1 MPKPGLLYVS
11 ARFTNPGLSDEAF
24 NKWYDGEHIPQVLTL
39 SGVRAVVRYVKM
51 DSGDDTPYLALW
63 SVHDTAWLHSE
74 EMFAMQDSTKSDLLP
89 EGNALKCV
97 DFGARF
103 YEHIQT
109 YELPGAKSDPAA
121 YAFLVAMEP
130 GPGSDQDFNDW
141 FQRQHLDMLSM
152 CNGYVRTILFKL
164 EQEQPRT
171 DPSKPSTVP
180 PSYLAVHEFETLD
193 SMDHKQFQRT
203 QETEWAK
210 RILDKA
216 ERVEISSYKLLSAF
230 GYGVSD

>member
-1 MPKPGLLYVS
+1 MIRLGCTVRRCSRCRILPKATFCLKGTRSSASTSAPGSMSTSRRMSSQARNQVRTVSSCPPSPGGYRPCVLFSIYIPRNNMMP
-11 ARFTNPGLSDEAF
+11 
-24 NKWYDGEHIPQVLTL
+24 
-39 SGVRAVVRYVKM
+39 
-51 DSGDDTPYLALW
+51 ALPR
-63 SVHDTAWLHSE
+63 LP
-74 EMFAMQDSTKSDLLP
+74 ST
-89 EGNALKCV
+89 
-97 DFGARF
+97 
-103 YEHIQT
+103 
-109 YELPGAKSDPAA
+109 DPAA

-230 GYGVSD
+230 GYGMSD

>member
-109 YELPGAKSDPAA
+109 YELPGAKSGTYGFVLPS
-121 YAFLVAMEP
+121 FTRRLP
-130 GPGSDQDFNDW
+130 SLRPLL
-141 FQRQHLDMLSM
+141 HLHSQ
-152 CNGYVRTILFKL
+152 K
-164 EQEQPRT
+164 
-171 DPSKPSTVP
+171 
-180 PSYLAVHEFETLD
+180 
-193 SMDHKQFQRT
+193 
-203 QETEWAK
+203 
-210 RILDKA
+210 
-216 ERVEISSYKLLSAF
+216 
-230 GYGVSD
+230 